1 MKYIISIILILT
13 QFDIFSQPIEISD
26 KNLFDFRLEKYKD
39 SLYIYTFDS
48 IMNIGKFNSK
58 FNQVTKKQFVS
69 LYGDISKFIY
79 KDIHPYEFYY
89 YKQFIQK
96 GACTCAGYDEVEY
109 FFVKYKKPTQKLKFK
124 PLETKASKD
133 IIVNKRKIEKY
144 SLIPVKS
151 PKIYISEE
159 NTNIDLLLT
168 KLSTQSLREK
178 EIFNNF
184 TASGLPKYDKTS
196 GKWVNIEEGYLD
208 IFVKN

>member
-48 IMNIGKFNSK
+48 IMSIGKFNSK

-79 KDIHPYEFYY
+79 KGIHPYKFYY
-89 YKQFIQK
+89 YKQLIQR
-96 GACTCAGYDEVEY
+96 GPCTCAGYDEIQY
-109 FFVKYKKPTQKLKFK
+109 FFVKYKKPTQKLKYK
-124 PLETKASKD
+124 PLETKAPKD
-133 IIVNKRKIEKY
+133 ITRKVEKY
-144 SLIPVKS
+144 SLIPVKY
-151 PKIYISEE
+151 PKFYISEE
-159 NTNIDLLLT
+159 NKNIDLILT
-168 KLSTQSLREK
+168 KLSTHSLREK

-184 TASGLPKYDKTS
+184 TASGLPKYDKIS
-196 GKWVNIEEGYLD
+196 RKWINIEEGYLD